1 MIASGTRGREL
12 QEVATYISRELRGS
26 GIKLLD
32 TKDTTG
38 QLEKH
43 LMRYCFPIWQQMTYM
58 LKLRPSIHGM
68 VTDIQVNVY
77 IENTL
82 LRLSFQN

>member
-1 MIASGTRGREL
+1 MIASGTRSREL

-32 TKDTTG
+32 TKDTAG

-43 LMRYCFPIWQQMTYM
+43 LIRYCFPIWQQGTYM
-58 LKLRPSIHGM
+58 LKLGPSIHGL
-68 VTDIQVNVY
+68 VTDIQVNVC
-77 IENTL
+77 IGNKL